1 MGKNS
6 KDWKKVVSFGT
17 YGMDS
22 TDWKETVTLGTY
34 GWDSEDFVQAG
45 MVVGGIALGALTGGV
60 AAGAM
65 AGGLGAAAGATI
77 GGAVGLG
84 AGGLKAYES
93 QVAEDTAQE
102 SKKAIRKQEAEAR
115 ENEIMRKQSL
125 LSAATTMTAREAMAR
140 NINAAIRNMYR
151 PKTAGNNPSP
161 GVLGGEEQKLG

>member
-1 MGKNS
+1 MGKSS
-6 KDWKKVVSFGT
+6 KDWKKIASFGT

-22 TDWKETVTLGTY
+22 DDWKEVASLGTY
-34 GWDSEDFVQAG
+34 GWDSQDWAQAG
-45 MVVGGIALGALTGGV
+45 MVVGGLALGALTGGV

-84 AGGLKAYES
+84 VGGLKAYEG

-115 ENEIMRKQSL
+115 ENEIIRKQTL

-151 PKTAGNNPSP
+151 PKTAGNNPTP
-161 GVLGGEEQKLG
+161 GLLGGEDNKLG